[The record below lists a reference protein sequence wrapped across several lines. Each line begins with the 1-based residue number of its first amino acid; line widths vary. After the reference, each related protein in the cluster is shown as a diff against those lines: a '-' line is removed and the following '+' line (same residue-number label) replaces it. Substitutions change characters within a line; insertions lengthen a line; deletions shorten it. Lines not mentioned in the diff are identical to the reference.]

1 MKTFSSTRTISGLRA
16 QGMRGSALIT
26 AMIFVLIIEI
36 TLIGYIKISTNSLNL
51 SHRTF
56 FADLAGN
63 LAEAGTEEGIWSFN
77 RLGYATD
84 AVTINTAWSG
94 WTLGNTLADVGITNM
109 GSGYSSAPTVT
120 ISGGGGTGAAGT
132 AVITTVNIGT
142 NASPNYVTRVSNV
155 NVTNAGS
162 GYTSVPTI
170 TLSGGGGTGATAEA
184 HMAATRTFTYTNLDQ
199 GATAAVKVWVAGYQG
214 TSALPIIVTK
224 ATITPQQGPTIEKY
238 IKIIMTKSS
247 AGAKGVLA
255 YNAINW
261 NGHPNADSFISSTT
275 PGVPPFTQYDPL
287 NARSNTILGSLYGPT
302 VDLGANGVVSGN
314 VMLGPGVTVT
324 GSGTVTGSTT
334 NNLNIN
340 YTPPTYPSNSG
351 ATAGVSLGATVPAV
365 LPRPGDVPGTKAA
378 DGNYYYY
385 VANATIGTTTITAGT
400 KVVIVDTGTLVNP
413 SSMNAGLQIAVSG
426 AQVGSA
432 TLYLHGPVS
441 PGNGQINTGSW
452 AGALTV
458 YTDTPA
464 NCVISGNGYF
474 CGQLFAPNATLVG
487 NGGGNAPEDLV
498 GSFVVGAVTSNG
510 HMSFHYDEGL
520 GGTPPAKA
528 WSLGLWVELQTA
540 ANRALYASK
549 LNF

>member
-1 MKTFSSTRTISGLRA
+1 MKTFPSTRSISGLRA
-16 QGMRGSALIT
+16 QGIRGSALIT

-63 LAEAGTEEGIWSFN
+63 LAEAGTEEAIWSFN
-77 RLGYATD
+77 KLGYATD
-84 AVTINTAWSG
+84 AASIALAWPTASG
-94 WTLGNTLADVGITNM
+94 WTLGNTIADAGITNM
-109 GSGYSSAPTVT
+109 GSGYTSAPTVT
-120 ISGGGGTGAAGT
+120 ISGGGGTGATAT

-142 NASPNYVTRVSNV
+142 NSVPNYVTRVSNV
-155 NVTNAGS
+155 NITNAGS
-162 GYTSVPTI
+162 GYTTVPTI

-199 GATAAVKVWVAGYQG
+199 GATAVVKVWVAGYQG
-214 TSALPIIVTK
+214 TSALPIIVTR
-224 ATITPQQGPTIEKY
+224 AVITPQQGPTIEKY

-247 AGAKGVLA
+247 AGAKGVLS

-275 PGVPPFTQYDPL
+275 PGVPPFTQYNPL

-302 VDLGANGVVSGN
+302 VDLGASGVVSGN

-324 GSGTVTGSTT
+324 GSGTVTGTTT

-340 YTPPTYPSNSG
+340 FTMPTYPTNSG
-351 ATAGVSLGATVPAV
+351 TTAGVSLASSIPAT
-365 LPRPGDVPGTKAA
+365 LPRVGDTAA
-378 DGNYYYY
+378 TDGNYYYY
-385 VANATIGTTTITAGT
+385 ATGATIGATTITAGK
-400 KVVIVDTGTLVNP
+400 KVVIVGSGGTQ
-413 SSMNAGLQIAVSG
+413 MNAGLQIGVSG
-426 AQVGSA
+426 VLVGSA
-432 TLYLHGPVS
+432 TIYIDGSVS
-441 PGNGQINTGSW
+441 PGNGSINTGSW
-452 AGALTV
+452 AGALSV
-458 YTDTPA
+458 YTTTTA
-464 NCVISGNGYF
+464 NCTISGNGYF
-474 CGQLFAPNATLVG
+474 CGSLYAPNATLVG
-487 NGGGNAPEDLV
+487 NGGGNSPEDLV
-498 GSFVVGAVTSNG
+498 GSFVVGAITSNG

-520 GGTPPAKA
+520 GGSPPSKA

>member
-1 MKTFSSTRTISGLRA
+1 MKTFSSTRSISGLRA

-36 TLIGYIKISTNSLNL
+36 TLVGYIKISTNSLNL
-51 SHRTF
+51 SHRTY

-63 LAEAGTEEGIWSFN
+63 LAEAGTEEAIWSFN
-77 RLGYATD
+77 KLQYATD
-84 AVTINTAWSG
+84 ATSINTAWSG
-94 WTLGNTLADVGITNM
+94 WTLGDTIADAGITNM
-109 GSGYSSAPTVT
+109 GSGYTSAPTVT
-120 ISGGGGTGAAGT
+120 ISGGGGTGAT
-132 AVITTVNIGT
+132 ATATITTVNIGT
-142 NASPNYVTRVSNV
+142 NASPVYVTRVSSV
-155 NVTNAGS
+155 NITNPGS

-170 TLSGGGGTGATAEA
+170 AISGGGGTGATAES

-199 GATAAVKVWVAGYQG
+199 GASATVKAWVAGYQG

-275 PGVPPFTQYDPL
+275 PGTPPFTQYDPL

-324 GSGTVTGSTT
+324 GSGTVTGTTT

-340 YTPPTYPSNSG
+340 FTMPTYPTNSG
-351 ATAGVSLGATVPAV
+351 STAGVNLGGSVPAT
-365 LPRPGDVPGTKAA
+365 LPRVADVPSARAA

-385 VANATIGTTTITAGT
+385 VSGATIGSTTITAGM
-400 KVVIVDTGTLVNP
+400 KVVIVGSGGT
-413 SSMNAGLQIAVSG
+413 SMSGGLQIGVSG
-426 AQVGSA
+426 ANVGKA
-432 TLYLHGPVS
+432 TIYMDGPMS
-441 PGNGQINTGSW
+441 PGNSQINTGSW
-452 AGALTV
+452 AGALDV
-458 YTDTPA
+458 YTTTTG
-464 NCVISGNGYF
+464 NCTISGNGYF
-474 CGQLFAPNATLVG
+474 CGSLYAPNATLVG
-487 NGGGNAPEDLV
+487 NGGGINPEDMV
-498 GSFVVGAVTSNG
+498 GSFVVGAITSNG
-510 HMSFHYDEGL
+510 HLSFHYDEGL